1 MLFQALDEKEKCVG
15 IYSGG
20 EIYKDLPDEGN
31 ETWKYASFLK
41 DLPIEYANIYCEG
54 KDLGEVCPPEL
65 KEDYDR
71 IWSKLKAFYKS
82 FAIAKVSLQDH
93 CFFDLVPEGFLK
105 EFCLMKDKITR
116 HVLDT
121 YPRPE
126 NYQNMV
132 DITKLT
138 TEIKYQKLNID
149 LSVLNN
155 ELADP
160 RTKDFYRKIHRTEP
174 YIKYNP
180 FGTKTGRLTTQK
192 HSFPIL
198 TMDKKF
204 RKIIKPTN
212 DWLVELDYNAA
223 EVRVMLGL
231 LGKEQPYID
240 LHDYNAYEL
249 FGGQVT
255 RDEAKKKLFSWL
267 YNPNAEDEV
276 LSKLYDRAA
285 VKEMFWDGNMVKTMF
300 HREIP
305 SDEYHALNYIIQST
319 CSDLIMDR
327 AISINEIL
335 EGKKTKI
342 AFIIHDSIVLDYA
355 DEDGD
360 FINMVYWEFMSTP
373 FGRFKTNASGG
384 RNFGEM
390 KDLWIY

>member
-15 IYSGG
+15 IYSEGQ
-20 EIYKDLPDEGN
+20 IYKDLPDEGK

-116 HVLDT
+116 HVLGT

-285 VKEMFWDGNMVKTMF
+285 VKEMFWDGNTVKTMF
-300 HREIP
+300 HRDIP

-327 AISINEIL
+327 AIAISEML

>member
-15 IYSGG
+15 IYSEGQ
-20 EIYKDLPDEGN
+20 IYKDLPDEGN

-138 TEIKYQKLNID
+138 TDIKYQKLNID

>member
-1 MLFQALDEKEKCVG
+1 LLFQALDEKEKCVG
-15 IYSGG
+15 IYSEG
-20 EIYKDLPDEGN
+20 EIYKDLPDEGK

-126 NYQNMV
+126 NYDNIV
-132 DITKLT
+132 AITKLVT
-138 TEIKYQKLNID
+138 DIKYQKLNID

-285 VKEMFWDGNMVKTMF
+285 VKEMFWDGRMVKTMF

-327 AISINEIL
+327 AIAISELL

-360 FINMVYWEFMSTP
+360 FINMVYWEFMTTP

>member
-1 MLFQALDEKEKCVG
+1 LLFQALDEKEKCVG
-15 IYSGG
+15 IYSEG

-138 TEIKYQKLNID
+138 TDIKYQKLNID

-204 RKIIKPTN
+204 RKIVKPN
-212 DWLVELDYNAA
+212 NNWFVELDYNAA

-285 VKEMFWDGNMVKTMF
+285 VKEMFWDGRMVKTMF

-327 AISINEIL
+327 AIAINEML

-360 FINMVYWEFMSTP
+360 FINMVYWEFMTTP

>member
-1 MLFQALDEKEKCVG
+1 LLFQALDEKEKCVG
-15 IYSGG
+15 IYSEGQ
-20 EIYKDLPDEGN
+20 IYKDLPDEGK

-54 KDLGEVCPPEL
+54 KDLGDVCPPEL

-116 HVLDT
+116 HVLGT

>member
-15 IYSGG
+15 IYSEGQ
-20 EIYKDLPDEGN
+20 IYKDLPDEGK
-31 ETWKYASFLK
+31 ETWKYASFLR

-121 YPRPE
+121 CPRPE
-126 NYQNMV
+126 NYDNIV
-132 DITKLT
+132 AITKLVT
-138 TEIKYQKLNID
+138 DIKYQKLNID

-285 VKEMFWDGNMVKTMF
+285 VKEMFWDGRMVKTMF

-327 AISINEIL
+327 AIAISELL

-360 FINMVYWEFMSTP
+360 FINMVYWEFMTTP

>member
-1 MLFQALDEKEKCVG
+1 MLFQALDEKEKCIG
-15 IYSGG
+15 IYSEGQ
-20 EIYKDLPDEGN
+20 IYKDLPDEGN

>member
-15 IYSGG
+15 IYFDGDIHK
-20 EIYKDLPDEGN
+20 ELPKDPER
-31 ETWKYASFLK
+31 TWKYSSFLK
-41 DLPIEYANIYCEG
+41 DFKLEYANIYCAG
-54 KDLGEVCPPEL
+54 KSLGEACPPEL

-71 IWSKLKAFYKS
+71 IWSKLKAFHKS
-82 FAIAKVSLQDH
+82 FSIAKISMQDH

-105 EFCLMKDKITR
+105 EFCELKDKITS
-116 HVLDT
+116 HVLET
-121 YPRPE
+121 HSRPQ
-126 NYQNMV
+126 NYDNLV
-132 DITKLT
+132 EITKLVT
-138 TEIKYQKLNID
+138 DIKYQKLNID

-155 ELADP
+155 DLATP
-160 RTKDFYRKIHRTEP
+160 RTKDFYRKIMRTEP

-192 HSFPIL
+192 NSFPIL
-198 TMDKKF
+198 TMDKKY

-212 DWLVELDYNAA
+212 NWFVEFDYNAA
-223 EVRVMLGL
+223 EVRVLLGL
-231 LGKEQPYID
+231 LGKSQPYID
-240 LHDYNAYEL
+240 LHDYNSYEL
-249 FGGQVT
+249 FGGQLT

-276 LSKLYDRAA
+276 LSKLYDREA
-285 VKEMFWDGNMVKTMF
+285 VKKLFWDGIRVKTMY

-319 CSDLIMDR
+319 CSDLIMDK
-327 AISINEIL
+327 AIAL
-335 EGKKTKI
+335 ADMLKGKKTKI

-360 FINMVYWEFMSTP
+360 FINMLYWEFMSTP
-373 FGRFKTNASGG
+373 FGRFKANVAGG

>member
-15 IYSGG
+15 IYSEGQ
-20 EIYKDLPDEGN
+20 IYKDLPDEGK

-54 KDLGEVCPPEL
+54 KDLGDVCPPEL

-116 HVLDT
+116 HVLGT

>member
-1 MLFQALDEKEKCVG
+1 LLFQALDEKEKCVG

-20 EIYKDLPDEGN
+20 EIYKDLPDEGK

-373 FGRFKTNASGG
+373 FGRFKTNNRPRGG
-384 RNFGEM
+384 LNHSCAEV
-390 KDLWIY
+390 

>member
-15 IYSGG
+15 IYSEGQ
-20 EIYKDLPDEGN
+20 IYKDLPDEGK

-327 AISINEIL
+327 AIAISELL

-360 FINMVYWEFMSTP
+360 FINMVYWEFMTTP

>member
-1 MLFQALDEKEKCVG
+1 MKKKSVSVS
-15 IYSGG
+15 IRGG

-41 DLPIEYANIYCEG
+41 DLPVEYANIYCEG

-126 NYQNMV
+126 NYDNIV
-132 DITKLT
+132 AITKLVT
-138 TEIKYQKLNID
+138 DIKYQRLNID

-192 HSFPIL
+192 HSFPVL

-204 RKIIKPTN
+204 RKILKPNN
-212 DWLVELDYNAA
+212 DWFVELDYNAA

-285 VKEMFWDGNMVKTMF
+285 VKEMFWDGNTVKTMF
-300 HREIP
+300 HRDIP

-327 AISINEIL
+327 AIAISEML

-342 AFIIHDSIVLDYA
+342 AFIIHDSIVFDYA

-360 FINMVYWEFMSTP
+360 FINMIYWEFMSTP

>member
-15 IYSGG
+15 IYSEG
-20 EIYKDLPDEGN
+20 EIYNDLPDEGN

-360 FINMVYWEFMSTP
+360 FINMVYWEFMTTP

>member
-15 IYSGG
+15 IYSEG

-204 RKIIKPTN
+204 RKIVKPN
-212 DWLVELDYNAA
+212 NNWFVELDYNAA

-285 VKEMFWDGNMVKTMF
+285 VKEMFWDGRMVKTMF

-327 AISINEIL
+327 AIAINEML

-360 FINMVYWEFMSTP
+360 FINMVYWEFMTTP

>member
-1 MLFQALDEKEKCVG
+1 LLFQALDEKEKCVG
-15 IYSGG
+15 IYSEG

-93 CFFDLVPEGFLK
+93 CFFDLVPEVFLK

-204 RKIIKPTN
+204 RKIVKPN
-212 DWLVELDYNAA
+212 NNWFVELDYNAA

-285 VKEMFWDGNMVKTMF
+285 VKEMFWDGRMVKTMF

-327 AISINEIL
+327 AIAINEML

-360 FINMVYWEFMSTP
+360 FINMVYWEFMTTP

>member
-15 IYSGG
+15 IYSEG

-54 KDLGEVCPPEL
+54 KDLGEVCPSEL

-93 CFFDLVPEGFLK
+93 CFFDLVPEGFLR

-276 LSKLYDRAA
+276 LSRLYDRAA
-285 VKEMFWDGNMVKTMF
+285 VKEMFWDGRMVKTMF
-300 HREIP
+300 HRDIP

-327 AISINEIL
+327 AIAINEML

-360 FINMVYWEFMSTP
+360 FINMVYWEFMTTP

>member
-15 IYSGG
+15 IYSEG
-20 EIYKDLPDEGN
+20 EIYKDLPDEGK

>member
-1 MLFQALDEKEKCVG
+1 LIFQALDEKEKCIG
-15 IYSGG
+15 IYSNG
-20 EIYKDLPDEGN
+20 EIHKDLPEDGS

-41 DLPIEYANIYCEG
+41 NTPVEYASIYCEG
-54 KDLGEVCPPEL
+54 KSLGDVCPPEL

-82 FAIAKVSLQDH
+82 FTIAKVSLQDH

-105 EFCLMKDKITR
+105 EFCLLKDKITR

-121 YPRPE
+121 YPKPE
-126 NYQNMV
+126 NYENMV
-132 DITKLT
+132 EITKLVT
-138 TEIKYQKLNID
+138 DIKYQKLNID

-155 ELADP
+155 DLADT
-160 RTKDFYRKIHRTEP
+160 RTKDFYRKIMRTDP

-180 FGTKTGRLTTQK
+180 YGTKTGRLTTEK
-192 HSFPIL
+192 NSFPVL

-212 DWLVELDYNAA
+212 DWFVEFDYNAA

-231 LGKEQPYID
+231 LGKTQPYID

-249 FGGQVT
+249 FDGKVS

-267 YNPNAEDEV
+267 YNPNAKDEV
-276 LSKLYDRAA
+276 LSKLYDRDE
-285 VKEMFWDGNMVKTMF
+285 VKKLFWDGKCVKTIY

-319 CSDLIMDR
+319 CSDLILDK
-327 AISINEIL
+327 AIKVADML
-335 EGKKTKI
+335 EGKKSKI

-360 FINMVYWEFMSTP
+360 FINMVYWEFMQTP
-373 FGRFKTNASGG
+373 FGRFKANVSGG
-384 RNFGEM
+384 RSFGDM
-390 KDLWIY
+390 KELWIF

>member
-15 IYSGG
+15 IYSEGQ
-20 EIYKDLPDEGN
+20 IYKDLPDEGK

>member
-1 MLFQALDEKEKCVG
+1 LLFQALDEKEKCVG
-15 IYSGG
+15 IYSEGQ
-20 EIYKDLPDEGN
+20 IYKDLPDEGK

-54 KDLGEVCPPEL
+54 KDLGDVCPPEL

-116 HVLDT
+116 HVLGT

-285 VKEMFWDGNMVKTMF
+285 VKEMFWDGNTVKTMF
-300 HREIP
+300 HRDIP

-327 AISINEIL
+327 AIAISEML

>member
-15 IYSGG
+15 IYSEGQ
-20 EIYKDLPDEGN
+20 IYKDLPDEGK

-54 KDLGEVCPPEL
+54 KDLGDVCPPEL

-116 HVLDT
+116 HVLGT

-327 AISINEIL
+327 AIAISEML